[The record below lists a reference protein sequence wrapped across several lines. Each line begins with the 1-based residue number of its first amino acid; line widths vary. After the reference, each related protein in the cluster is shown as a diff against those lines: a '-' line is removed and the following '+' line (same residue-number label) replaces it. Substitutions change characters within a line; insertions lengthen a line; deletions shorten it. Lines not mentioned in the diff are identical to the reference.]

1 MVRLISKTLS
11 PPLAGMAR
19 GGGDEL
25 LLAFPYREV
34 WEFKKNA
41 ETKPR
46 IDNGRQEKRRRER
59 WAIGKIID

>member
-46 IDNGRQEKRRRER
+46 IDNGRQKKRRER
-59 WAIGKIID
+59 DGQLARL